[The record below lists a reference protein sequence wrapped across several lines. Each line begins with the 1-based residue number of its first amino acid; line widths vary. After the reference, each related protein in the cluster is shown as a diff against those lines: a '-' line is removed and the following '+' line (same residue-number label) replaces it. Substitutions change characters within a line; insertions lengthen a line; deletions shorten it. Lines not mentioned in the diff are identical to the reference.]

1 MIVSFDGDVA
11 GTKAASRAV
20 SLGFEKGMQTKILR
34 LPKEYDPDNFVK
46 KYGVDAYNKLKDE
59 SIPGLKFLIQIQKKG
74 MKSQVPE
81 EKTQIVKNIANEL
94 GKIPDLIVRDDYIRQ
109 TSEYLQVDEG
119 ILRSII
125 NKKADKITKE
135 EKARFLPAEE
145 ILLLILFKHTDL
157 APYVLQRLNLEYMKS
172 LRSVPIFQFALTKY
186 NKNKNLPEISEIKDN
201 CDQALVSLLSKVLIE
216 SGYQP
221 SHDEAKDCLEKVKE
235 GYLENKRKELNAQ
248 IKQLQRNKEEDKIK
262 PLLKQITEISNQLS
276 GMPE

>member
-1 MIVSFDGDVA
+1 
-11 GTKAASRAV
+11 
-20 SLGFEKGMQTKILR
+20 
-34 LPKEYDPDNFVK
+34 
-46 KYGVDAYNKLKDE
+46 
-59 SIPGLKFLIQIQKKG
+59 

-172 LRSVPIFQFALTKY
+172 LRSVPIFQLALTKY

-201 CDQALVSLLSKVLIE
+201 CDQELVSSLSKVLIE
-216 SGYQP
+216 RGYQP
-221 SHDEAKDCLEKVKE
+221 PHDEAKDCLEKVKE

-276 GMPE
+276 GIPE